1 MKIIILG
8 AGQVGGTLAEHLA
21 SEANDITVV
30 DTDGDRLRDLG
41 DRLDIRT
48 VQGRGSLPTVLRQ
61 AGADDADM
69 LVAVTNSDETN
80 MVACQVAYSLFHT
93 PTKIARVRESAY
105 LTREELFDNDHIP
118 VDVLI
123 SPEQVVTNYIKR
135 LIEHPGSLQVIDF
148 AEGKAQLV
156 AVKAYYGGP
165 LVGQQ
170 LRQIRAHMPN
180 VDTRVAAI
188 FRRDRPIT
196 PRGDTVIEAD
206 DEVFFIAAKKDIR
219 AVMGE
224 LRRIDETNKRVVIA
238 GGGQIGERL
247 AEAIESRYQVK
258 IIEMSA
264 ARCRHLSDT
273 LESTVVLQGSAS
285 DKDLMLEENIAD
297 ADIFLALTNDDEA
310 NIMSSL
316 LAKRLGAGKVMTIIN
331 NPAYVDLVQGGEID
345 IAISPQLAH
354 HRPDVGLG
362 GDEEHFVVSFDH
374 GIAMRLDRPVAT
386 EDRRHPGVDVGHVCA
401 DLAQLLADQGAA
413 IVGLDRYQLRLA
425 FGEVDHLQ
433 RAGVLDQAL
442 DVVGHHL
449 LGADQH
455 VDRNVVVVE
464 QLFAG
469 EVGRLTHPGDLGR
482 GMEQRIGDLAGDHV
496 GLVAVGD
503 RYQHVGVIGAGL
515 AQDRWQRATALYGA
529 DIEAIAEVA
538 QAFAIGV
545 DHRDVVGFAGQ
556 VFRQRA
562 AYLACAEDDDLHP
575 LLLTFIF
582 IRAKRQS

>member
-93 PTKIARVRESAY
+93 PTKIARVRESSY

-224 LRRIDETNKRVVIA
+224 LRRIDETNKRIVIA

-258 IIEMSA
+258 IIEMSP

-331 NPAYVDLVQGGEID
+331 NPAYVDLVQGGDID
-345 IAISPQLAH
+345 IAISPQLATIGTLLAH
-354 HRPDVGLG
+354 VRRGDIVSVHSLRRGAAEAIEAVAHGDSKSSKVVGKAIEDITLPPG
-362 GDEEHFVVSFDH
+362 TTIGAIIRDEEVM
-374 GIAMRLDRPVAT
+374 IAHDDTMI
-386 EDRRHPGVDVGHVCA
+386 ES
-401 DLAQLLADQGAA
+401 
-413 IVGLDRYQLRLA
+413 
-425 FGEVDHLQ
+425 
-433 RAGVLDQAL
+433 
-442 DVVGHHL
+442 
-449 LGADQH
+449 
-455 VDRNVVVVE
+455 
-464 QLFAG
+464 
-469 EVGRLTHPGDLGR
+469 
-482 GMEQRIGDLAGDHV
+482 GDHV
-496 GLVAVGD
+496 ILFVVD
-503 RYQHVGVIGAGL
+503 KKHIRDVEKLFHVGL
-515 AQDRWQRATALYGA
+515 S
-529 DIEAIAEVA
+529 
-538 QAFAIGV
+538 F
-545 DHRDVVGFAGQ
+545 F
-556 VFRQRA
+556 
-562 AYLACAEDDDLHP
+562 
-575 LLLTFIF
+575 
-582 IRAKRQS
+582 

>member
-224 LRRIDETNKRVVIA
+224 LRRIDETNKRIVIA
-238 GGGQIGERL
+238 GAGR
-247 AEAIESRYQVK
+247 
-258 IIEMSA
+258 SA
-264 ARCRHLSDT
+264 NAW
-273 LESTVVLQGSAS
+273 
-285 DKDLMLEENIAD
+285 
-297 ADIFLALTNDDEA
+297 
-310 NIMSSL
+310 
-316 LAKRLGAGKVMTIIN
+316 
-331 NPAYVDLVQGGEID
+331 P
-345 IAISPQLAH
+345 
-354 HRPDVGLG
+354 RP
-362 GDEEHFVVSFDH
+362 SK
-374 GIAMRLDRPVAT
+374 AAT
-386 EDRRHPGVDVGHVCA
+386 R
-401 DLAQLLADQGAA
+401 
-413 IVGLDRYQLRLA
+413 
-425 FGEVDHLQ
+425 
-433 RAGVLDQAL
+433 
-442 DVVGHHL
+442 
-449 LGADQH
+449 
-455 VDRNVVVVE
+455 
-464 QLFAG
+464 
-469 EVGRLTHPGDLGR
+469 
-482 GMEQRIGDLAGDHV
+482 
-496 GLVAVGD
+496 
-503 RYQHVGVIGAGL
+503 
-515 AQDRWQRATALYGA
+515 
-529 DIEAIAEVA
+529 
-538 QAFAIGV
+538 
-545 DHRDVVGFAGQ
+545 
-556 VFRQRA
+556 
-562 AYLACAEDDDLHP
+562 
-575 LLLTFIF
+575 
-582 IRAKRQS
+582 